1 MADLHDML
9 CDGDVQGPLRRCIA
23 DRRSPEAA
31 ALFQVLMQYAHRRT
45 LVVSRH
51 CGNALTAS
59 EQEEVVA
66 DVLLQLM
73 QGALAAFRGDSVPEL
88 YAFVRI
94 IADRTT
100 WRVIRRKEREVDTL
114 DGDGAEAVE
123 GWQGSL
129 PRPAADA
136 DRLADSP
143 LPEKDQEYLLELLR
157 AGSKAELARRSGVS
171 RAAVTQRIQRIRA
184 RIDALTPGLRSRH
197 EVWLRRAAR
206 DALMNEPAPELQ

>member
-73 QGALAAFRGDSVPEL
+73 QGALAAFRGDSV
-88 YAFVRI
+88 V
-94 IADRTT
+94 
-100 WRVIRRKEREVDTL
+100 K
-114 DGDGAEAVE
+114 
-123 GWQGSL
+123 
-129 PRPAADA
+129 
-136 DRLADSP
+136 
-143 LPEKDQEYLLELLR
+143 
-157 AGSKAELARRSGVS
+157 
-171 RAAVTQRIQRIRA
+171 
-184 RIDALTPGLRSRH
+184 
-197 EVWLRRAAR
+197 
-206 DALMNEPAPELQ
+206 LQF